1 MVYFFYLGVIGHNG
15 YASCLKCVT
24 EGEYCYSHGKMIFP
38 ELNAALRTDSA
49 FRSRTYEGHHK
60 HDSILEEITRLDM
73 IKDFPIGDA
82 LHLID
87 LGITKRFLVGWKSGI
102 LGNQNA
108 RWSAAQIQEIS
119 NFLKLCKLPKEIQRP
134 LRGLENLPRWK
145 GTEFRTFL
153 LYASIVVV
161 TKFFTSKE
169 IIDHFLH
176 FFCAIQIC
184 SRQNQSINNY
194 KVARCLIKDFLEGVK
209 ILYGD
214 HMFCSNLHSLI
225 HLVDDV
231 ERFGP
236 LGKFDAYPFESKLFC
251 IKNLI
256 RSGNKPL
263 SQVAKRIIEIQQ
275 NVNVLDTSEE
285 DQSPQLIAQLGSEEA
300 PQELATL
307 INEKQLELYAGIK
320 IKNFCINSKHNED
333 SWIISKLKNIFK
345 ITLVLH
351 DTNTGNVLLYGKCL
365 SNQFDFFTTPLR
377 SSSLLIYA
385 SNLELG
391 CAKLLPLSDLLS
403 KMVSIETR
411 QKSLPK
417 CVFLPLIHSLM

>member
-1 MVYFFYLGVIGHNG
+1 M
-15 YASCLKCVT
+15 
-24 EGEYCYSHGKMIFP
+24 
-38 ELNAALRTDSA
+38 
-49 FRSRTYEGHHK
+49 
-60 HDSILEEITRLDM
+60 
-73 IKDFPIGDA
+73 
-82 LHLID
+82 
-87 LGITKRFLVGWKSGI
+87 
-102 LGNQNA
+102 
-108 RWSAAQIQEIS
+108 
-119 NFLKLCKLPKEIQRP
+119 
-134 LRGLENLPRWK
+134 
-145 GTEFRTFL
+145 
-153 LYASIVVV
+153 
-161 TKFFTSKE
+161 
-169 IIDHFLH
+169 
-176 FFCAIQIC
+176 
-184 SRQNQSINNY
+184 
-194 KVARCLIKDFLEGVK
+194 
-209 ILYGD
+209 
-214 HMFCSNLHSLI
+214 
-225 HLVDDV
+225 DDV

-351 DTNTGNVLLYGKCL
+351 DTDTGNVLLYGKYL